1 MKIRETNCG
10 DTHPSVET
18 LRNENRLNAKLT
30 RKRRRIYDE
39 YLNALLEDLVILL
52 AAEIQLFT
60 FDENS
65 GFWNISK
72 VRTGAAHSRL
82 TGDSPEKSL
91 GNLGLTPLSIFSSR
105 ALSYFKARLSTTYAQ
120 QAAWNDLCVN
130 DIYQS
135 FMPCPIHIYMNGKG
149 QAGSLYVSRSVNEV
163 IEDAMLRSNMA
174 RMVMYSS
181 FRCMI
186 TF

>member
-1 MKIRETNCG
+1 
-10 DTHPSVET
+10 
-18 LRNENRLNAKLT
+18 
-30 RKRRRIYDE
+30 
-39 YLNALLEDLVILL
+39 LVILL

-135 FMPCPIHIYMNGKG
+135 IMPCPVHIYMHGKG
-149 QAGSLYVSRSVNEV
+149 RAGSLYVSRSVDEV
-163 IEDAMLRSNMA
+163 IEDARLLAMMGKMVRVFTYFNIYTYIYLNDLYLDGLRGLCA
-174 RMVMYSS
+174 LLGCD
-181 FRCMI
+181 F
-186 TF
+186 